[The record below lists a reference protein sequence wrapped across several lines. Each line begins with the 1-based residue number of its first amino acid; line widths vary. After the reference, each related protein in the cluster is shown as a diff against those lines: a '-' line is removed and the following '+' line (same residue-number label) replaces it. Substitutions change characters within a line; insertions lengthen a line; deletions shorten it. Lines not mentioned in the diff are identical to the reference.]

1 MPDTNI
7 AEAAPSI
14 GITDSAANRISVL
27 AQAEGKPVMLRVLV
41 SGGGCAG
48 FQYSFALEENLNG
61 DDKVFEKGG
70 VKVLVDE
77 ASLDLVKG
85 SELDFVEDLIGSYFR
100 MNNPNATSTCGCGT
114 SFSV

>member
-7 AEAAPSI
+7 AEAAPAI
-14 GITDSAANRISVL
+14 GITDSAAKRISTL
-27 AQAEGKPVMLRVLV
+27 AHAEGKPVMLRVLV

-48 FQYSFALEENLNG
+48 FQYSFALEETQND

-70 VKVLVDE
+70 VKVLVDDV
-77 ASLDLVKG
+77 SLDLIKG

-114 SFSV
+114 SFAV